1 MGRRSGQL
9 LCICFALVA
18 GCGGVSGDPTVERDI
33 ARGLSDIQSVHDRKV
48 LQARLTALVAKLRG
62 DHATSESTR
71 RARALAIRGFAAK
84 LKSIAAEREF
94 DENDSGEVAEAT
106 RDAARAD
113 AFRVRAD
120 KLLHAAEKALHG

>member
-1 MGRRSGQL
+1 MS
-9 LCICFALVA
+9 ADA
-18 GCGGVSGDPTVERDI
+18 TVEQDI

-48 LQARLTALVAKLRG
+48 LQAKLTALLAELRR

-84 LKSIAAEREF
+84 LESIAAEREF

-113 AFRVRAD
+113 AYRVRAD
-120 KLLHAAEKALHG
+120 NLLRAAETALHP

>member
-1 MGRRSGQL
+1 MSDN
-9 LCICFALVA
+9 A
-18 GCGGVSGDPTVERDI
+18 TVERDI
-33 ARGLSDIQSVHDRKV
+33 ARGVSDIQSVHDRKV
-48 LQARLTALVAKLRG
+48 LQARLTVLLAKLRR

-71 RARALAIRGFAAK
+71 RARTLAIRGFAAK

-113 AFRVRAD
+113 AYRARAD
-120 KLLHAAEKALHG
+120 KLLRAAEKALHP